1 MPAPINPPDAP
12 DSNPA
17 LVAVDRAVGEIRRGL
32 PVVLTGAGGP
42 FLALATEYAS
52 AEGVDVLARLAG
64 ARPAIAV
71 TARRVEVLKLSP
83 KGEDPVLIA
92 LSAHFDPEIIRSLA
106 DPTGDLTN
114 PLRGPL
120 RRDARRPGAADAAAV
135 RIAKLA
141 QLLPSALVVPVAAG
155 EAPAWDGAADPDGA
169 AWAREHGLLS
179 VAVADVEGYM
189 DDAAGGLV
197 IVGDARVPLA
207 DAENTRIYAFRPR
220 DGGIEHLAIVIGD
233 PARSA
238 PVLAR
243 LHSECFTG
251 DLLGSLRCDC
261 GEQLRGAIRAIAE
274 AGGGVLLYLAQEGR
288 GIGLVN
294 KLRAYR
300 LQDQG
305 FDTVEAN
312 ERLGFEPDERVFA
325 AAARM
330 LSLLGFSEVRLM
342 TNNPQKVAGLEH
354 FGVTVVERVPHAFPA
369 NDHNAFYL
377 QTKAT
382 RSGHLL

>member
-1 MPAPINPPDAP
+1 MPSLPTPPDAAE
-12 DSNPA
+12 SNPA
-17 LVAVDRAVGEIRRGL
+17 LVAVDRAVGELRRGL
-32 PVVLTGAGGP
+32 PVVVLGATSASV
-42 FLALATEYAS
+42 ALATEYAS
-52 AEGVDVLARLAG
+52 AEGVALLGRLAG
-64 ARPAIAV
+64 AAPAIAV
-71 TARRVEVLKLSP
+71 TARRAEVLKLSP
-83 KGEDPVLIA
+83 KGQDPVLLA
-92 LSAHFDPEIIRSLA
+92 LSAHFDVDLIRSLA
-106 DPTGDLTN
+106 DPTGDLDH

-120 RRDARRPGAADAAAV
+120 HRAQRAPDPRDAAAV
-135 RIAKLA
+135 RLAKLA
-141 QLLPSALVVPVAAG
+141 QLLPSALVAPVAA
-155 EAPAWDGAADPDGA
+155 PDGA
-169 AWAREHGLLS
+169 AWAAEHGLLAVS
-179 VAVADVEGYM
+179 AEAVEAYPHVAAT
-189 DDAAGGLV
+189 GLV

-207 DAENTRIYAFRPR
+207 DAENTRIIAFRPR
-220 DGGIEHLAIVIGD
+220 DGGIEHLAILIGD
-233 PARSA
+233 PPRGA

-288 GIGLVN
+288 GIGLIN

-325 AAARM
+325 CAARM
-330 LSLLGFSEVRLM
+330 LSLLGFAQVRLM
-342 TNNPQKVAGLEH
+342 TNNPQKVAGLEGH
-354 FGVTVVERVPHAFPA
+354 GVTVVERVPHAFPA

-377 QTKAT
+377 KTKAQ